1 MSLGYTSRSEIVGS
15 YIFEESSHYFPLLLD
30 NFHIPIHIPQGS
42 NISISSAALVLFLF
56 SFLYIQKKK
65 TVILRDVKWYLI
77 LVLICIPLMLPNGKH
92 LFMCLLNISMPSS
105 EKCLFK
111 SFVHFIIGLIF
122 VVVELQVCFIQSGW
136 QSTIRYM
143 ICKYSVPFCG
153 LPFHSVYCA
162 QN

>member
-1 MSLGYTSRSEIVGS
+1 MKSHHT
-15 YIFEESSHYFPLLLD
+15 IFHCCWIIFTFPSTFHEGPTFLYPQQLLFFSYFP
-30 NFHIPIHIPQGS
+30 F
-42 NISISSAALVLFLF
+42 
-56 SFLYIQKKK
+56 YILKKK

-77 LVLICIPLMLPNGKH
+77 LVLICIPLMLPNVKH

-111 SFVHFIIGLIF
+111 SFVHFLIGLSF

-136 QSTIRYM
+136 QSTIRYT